1 MDEQN
6 QFNWVNFYKEFAW
19 KLLDYKDNRAELVEK
34 VKAIYTKT
42 KIHMP
47 KLEKDNQLI
56 DIDPFTIFGLFNKK
70 ITEENRIKILTA
82 IAELFN
88 LHTEIPSS
96 FESIPVLN
104 NQNATFYYFIGD
116 RDEND
121 IDDLWELFIAALT
134 YSKEPTAEKK
144 EKFSHYFDLA
154 INKKGNGNSK
164 ITMALYWI
172 APDFFLNLDRQNKKY
187 VYESGE
193 IPTDVIKKLPKMKS
207 KISADEYFYISD
219 SMHHYLNSAESKLKD
234 FKELSSMAWKY
245 SKQINQEEKERGAG
259 AISPLAEEADTGN
272 EIGREEVVE
281 DSYTKNHFLSEVYMT
296 EEEYDQLTS
305 ILQMKKNI
313 ILQGAPGVGKTF
325 VAERLAF
332 SLMGK
337 PDLERVMTIQFH
349 QSYSYEDFI
358 MGFRPSTSGFEL
370 RRGAFYTF
378 CKKAESDKGHD
389 YFFIIDEI
397 NRGNLSKI
405 FGELFMLIENDK
417 RGKSL
422 QLLYSDEQFSIPENL
437 YIIGMMNTADR
448 SLALLDYA
456 LRRRFAFFD
465 IKPGFST
472 AGFKDYQTNLKNEKF
487 DRLISCVEKLN

>member
-19 KLLDYKDNRAELVEK
+19 KLVDYKDNRAELVEK

-47 KLEKDNQLI
+47 TLEKDNQLM
-56 DIDPFTIFGLFNKK
+56 DIDPFTIFGLFNKR

-82 IAELFN
+82 IAELFH
-88 LHTEIPSS
+88 LQAEIPSS

-172 APDFFLNLDRQNKKY
+172 APDFFLNLDSQNETY

-193 IPTDVIKKLPKMKS
+193 IPADIVQKLPKMKS
-207 KISADEYFYISD
+207 KISADEYFDISD
-219 SMHHYLNSAESKLKD
+219 SILQYLKSAESKLKN

-245 SKQINQEEKERGAG
+245 NQEEKKRSAG

-272 EIGREEVVE
+272 EIGSEDVVE
-281 DSYTKNHFLSEVYMT
+281 DS
-296 EEEYDQLTS
+296 
-305 ILQMKKNI
+305 
-313 ILQGAPGVGKTF
+313 
-325 VAERLAF
+325 
-332 SLMGK
+332 
-337 PDLERVMTIQFH
+337 
-349 QSYSYEDFI
+349 
-358 MGFRPSTSGFEL
+358 
-370 RRGAFYTF
+370 
-378 CKKAESDKGHD
+378 
-389 YFFIIDEI
+389 
-397 NRGNLSKI
+397 
-405 FGELFMLIENDK
+405 
-417 RGKSL
+417 
-422 QLLYSDEQFSIPENL
+422 
-437 YIIGMMNTADR
+437 
-448 SLALLDYA
+448 
-456 LRRRFAFFD
+456 
-465 IKPGFST
+465 
-472 AGFKDYQTNLKNEKF
+472 
-487 DRLISCVEKLN
+487 